1 MQKQLGILIA
11 LILIGIG
18 GYYVFTERVAETPA
32 PVATTTPI
40 ATENLQNGDDQGES
54 PYTEPDPKLHI
65 SKEVTLDPK
74 IITINNELK
83 DITLCGNTYKTK
95 QVVIDGVDAVQR
107 LAQLL
112 TKDQEMNDWYCDI
125 LKIKV
130 TGANSVLPAGE
141 EVHIIIN
148 QNGANYAFALYIG
161 TYVSGGEGGHPIYI
175 LPKENKLMSYSGY
188 IFGTLR

>member
-11 LILIGIG
+11 LILVGIG
-18 GYYVFTERVAETPA
+18 GYYALTERVAETPTPIVATA
-32 PVATTTPI
+32 PVATDTPS
-40 ATENLQNGDDQGES
+40 EDSSQES
-54 PYTEPDPKLHI
+54 SYIEPDPKLHI
-65 SKEVTLDPK
+65 SKEVTLDPE
-74 IITINNELK
+74 IITINDELK

-95 QVVIDGVDAVQR
+95 QVVIGDVDAVQR

-112 TKDQEMNDWYCDI
+112 ATDPGMNDWYCSI

-130 TGANSVLPAGE
+130 TGTNSILPAGE